1 MDDGI
6 GLPVLLSVPRMLFEQ
21 KKSMESRKQGAK
33 QMKKLF
39 MEPELKITRFEY
51 ENIMNDVGF
60 SSGAGFGDGNETDT
74 DFGD

>member
-1 MDDGI
+1 MGDGI

-21 KKSMESRKQGAK
+21 IKSMESRKQGAN

>member
-6 GLPVLLSVPRMLFEQ
+6 GLHVLLSVPRMLFEQ
-21 KKSMESRKQGAK
+21 IKSMESRKQGAN

>member
-1 MDDGI
+1 
-6 GLPVLLSVPRMLFEQ
+6 
-21 KKSMESRKQGAK
+21 
-33 QMKKLF
+33 MKKLC